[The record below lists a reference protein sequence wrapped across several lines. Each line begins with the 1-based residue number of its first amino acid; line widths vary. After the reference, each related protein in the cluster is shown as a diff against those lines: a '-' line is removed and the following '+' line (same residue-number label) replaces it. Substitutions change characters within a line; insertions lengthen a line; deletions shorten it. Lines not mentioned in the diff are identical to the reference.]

1 MMTSKTASTSKVYKI
16 ASNRGKP
23 RVWIEGQ
30 RLIQFGIVAGMKF
43 DREIADGSMCLTFYT
58 GKPFPAPET
67 ARHTV
72 SGTAARPIIDLN
84 GAYLIDL
91 FKLNEKIEAD
101 RATHYRATI
110 YHNVGFEENSL
121 TIYIEGEIL

>member
-23 RVWIEGQ
+23 RVWIEGNFLTS
-30 RLIQFGIVAGMKF
+30 RGISTGMRF
-43 DREIADGSMCLTFYT
+43 DRTFDDGAMILTFNGE
-58 GKPFPAPET
+58 GK
-67 ARHTV
+67 HKV
-72 SGTAARPIIDLN
+72 SGSAQRPIIDLN

-91 FKLNEKIEAD
+91 FKLHEKIEAD

-110 YHNVGFEENSL
+110 YRTLAFEQNSL
-121 TIYIEGEIL
+121 TIYIEGEIK

>member
-1 MMTSKTASTSKVYKI
+1 MTRQTANYSKLFRI
-16 ASNRGKP
+16 AYNRGRP
-23 RVWIEGQ
+23 RVWIEG
-30 RLIQFGIVAGMKF
+30 KF
-43 DREIADGSMCLTFYT
+43 L
-58 GKPFPAPET
+58 
-67 ARHTV
+67 TV
-72 SGTAARPIIDLN
+72 SGISTGMRFDRTFDDGAMILTFGPTGKHKVSGTTARPIIDLN

-110 YHNVGFEENSL
+110 YQTVAFEENSL

>member
-1 MMTSKTASTSKVYKI
+1 MMTSKTASASKVFRI
-16 ASNRGKP
+16 AHNRNRP
-23 RVWIEGQ
+23 RVRIEGGF
-30 RLIQFGIVAGMKF
+30 LTASGISSGMRF
-43 DREIADGSMCLTFYT
+43 DRTFDDGAMILTFGAT
-58 GKPFPAPET
+58 GK
-67 ARHTV
+67 HKV

-91 FKLNEKIEAD
+91 FKLSETIEAD

-110 YHNVGFEENSL
+110 YHTVAFEQNSL

>member
-84 GAYLIDL
+84 GAYLIKL
-91 FKLNEKIEAD
+91 FSG
-101 RATHYRATI
+101 ATHYLSTI
-110 YHNVGFEENSL
+110 YHTTGFEMDNL
-121 TIYIEGEIL
+121 TMYIEGEIK

>member
-1 MMTSKTASTSKVYKI
+1 MMTSKTANYSKLFRI
-16 ASNRGKP
+16 AYNRGRP
-23 RVWIEGQ
+23 RVWIEGKF
-30 RLIQFGIVAGMKF
+30 LTVSGISTGMRF
-43 DREIADGSMCLTFYT
+43 DRTFNDCAMILTFGAT
-58 GKPFPAPET
+58 GK
-67 ARHTV
+67 HKV

-91 FKLNEKIEAD
+91 FKLSETIEAD

-110 YHNVGFEENSL
+110 YHTVAFEQNSL